1 MLKSQIEVCFSLLL
15 LIGNVINASGQID
28 EKSLFGLNEEKA
40 KQLINRGYV
49 EYSDFGA
56 VGDAKVNDFEA
67 IIMAHNFAN
76 KYNIE
81 VMANEGA
88 TYYIGDNDLTANI
101 QTTTSFGSATFI
113 IDDRKVINRKASIF
127 EITSR
132 MEPYKIDYASPIKKN
147 QKKLEVLL
155 STKSLIAVSNRKRM
169 HYIRLG
175 LNQNQGSSQTDIFL
189 VDNNGFVNSETPII
203 WNFNEIT
210 EMKIIPI
217 DTSTIKISGGRFI
230 TKANQSKSEYNY
242 FRRNIVV
249 ERSHVIIDGLE
260 HYIEGEGLEGA
271 PYLGFV
277 SISNA
282 YNVIIQNTLFTGH
295 KKYSTIGAQGKP
307 VSMGSYDITVNK
319 GLNISFINCNQ
330 TNDINDDNFWGLMAS
345 NYSKNLSLEN
355 CKFSRFDAH
364 MGVND
369 ATIRNST
376 LGYMG
381 INAIGSGTLLVENSE
396 VRARNLINFRKD
408 YGSTWQGEL
417 VIRNCIFK
425 PVGKKISDISLFSG
439 YNTGQHDFGYACYMP
454 KSIHIEN
461 LHIYDCYLD
470 RKDFQ
475 LTIFTDFNEEM
486 VNDTYNEQ
494 FPYITTQRLT
504 LINVT
509 SSNQKTLKISDNN
522 YMFRNL
528 IVEGNTEYVPF

>member
-189 VDNNGFVNSETPII
+189 VDNNCTQI
-203 WNFNEIT
+203 
-210 EMKIIPI
+210 
-217 DTSTIKISGGRFI
+217 ST
-230 TKANQSKSEYNY
+230 
-242 FRRNIVV
+242 
-249 ERSHVIIDGLE
+249 D
-260 HYIEGEGLEGA
+260 
-271 PYLGFV
+271 
-277 SISNA
+277 
-282 YNVIIQNTLFTGH
+282 
-295 KKYSTIGAQGKP
+295 
-307 VSMGSYDITVNK
+307 
-319 GLNISFINCNQ
+319 
-330 TNDINDDNFWGLMAS
+330 W
-345 NYSKNLSLEN
+345 
-355 CKFSRFDAH
+355 
-364 MGVND
+364 
-369 ATIRNST
+369 
-376 LGYMG
+376 
-381 INAIGSGTLLVENSE
+381 LL
-396 VRARNLINFRKD
+396 
-408 YGSTWQGEL
+408 
-417 VIRNCIFK
+417 
-425 PVGKKISDISLFSG
+425 
-439 YNTGQHDFGYACYMP
+439 
-454 KSIHIEN
+454 
-461 LHIYDCYLD
+461 
-470 RKDFQ
+470 
-475 LTIFTDFNEEM
+475 
-486 VNDTYNEQ
+486 
-494 FPYITTQRLT
+494 
-504 LINVT
+504 
-509 SSNQKTLKISDNN
+509 
-522 YMFRNL
+522 
-528 IVEGNTEYVPF
+528 